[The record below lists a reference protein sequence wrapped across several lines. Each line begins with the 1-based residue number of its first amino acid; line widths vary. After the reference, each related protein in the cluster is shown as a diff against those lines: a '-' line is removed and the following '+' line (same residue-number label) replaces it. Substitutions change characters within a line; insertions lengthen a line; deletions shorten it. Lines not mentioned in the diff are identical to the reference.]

1 MTPETRESPEAPET
15 RSSLLLTEPDHDHAA
30 AATANALDR
39 ARDAERALADFY
51 PRVLELEGLL
61 AEGRAREDAA
71 LREARAKIAELQKL
85 LDDARAAADHLIE
98 EAEEALRQKDEE
110 VERRQFAEYH
120 VGLIQNTRAFR
131 YLNVPR
137 RLYGVM
143 TGKKDM
149 VHPYKPY

>member
-1 MTPETRESPEAPET
+1 M
-15 RSSLLLTEPDHDHAA
+15 LTEPDHAPAA
-30 AATANALDR
+30 DNAPER

-61 AEGRAREDAA
+61 ADATAR
-71 LREARAKIAELQKL
+71 IAELQQL

-98 EAEEALRQKDEE
+98 EAEEAHRLAAEE
-110 VERRQFAEYH
+110 TERRQFAEYH
-120 VGLIQNTRAFR
+120 VGLIQDTRAFR

>member
-1 MTPETRESPEAPET
+1 MM
-15 RSSLLLTEPDHDHAA
+15 LTDHDQDPIAA
-30 AATANALDR
+30 ANALDR

-61 AEGRAREDAA
+61 ADARAREEVAMA
-71 LREARAKIAELQKL
+71 EARAKIAELEVL
-85 LDDARAAADHLIE
+85 LAEARAAVDHLIE
-98 EAEEALRQKDEE
+98 EAEAAHAETAAEHEKRL
-110 VERRQFAEYH
+110 FAEYH
-120 VGLIQNTRAFR
+120 VGLIQCTRAFR
-131 YLNVPR
+131 YLNIPR

>member
-1 MTPETRESPEAPET
+1 MLTETDHAPATDNAPE
-15 RSSLLLTEPDHDHAA
+15 
-30 AATANALDR
+30 R

-61 AEGRAREDAA
+61 ADARAREEAAVADAT
-71 LREARAKIAELQKL
+71 ARIAELQQL

-98 EAEEALRQKDEE
+98 EAEEAHRLAAEE
-110 VERRQFAEYH
+110 TERRQFAEYH
-120 VGLIQNTRAFR
+120 VGLIQDTRAFR
-131 YLNVPR
+131 YLNIPR